1 MTAGYYQDRVQSIT
15 VGRLQTGM
23 TGKKKLHWN
32 RKNIDMTTLTDIVKI
47 LHEHSYWE
55 TIPGGA
61 IKLVN
66 KNKAAKAIVDLITQN
81 EKELKDVVQQKMVR
95 QWAGKKRAG

>member
-1 MTAGYYQDRVQSIT
+1 
-15 VGRLQTGM
+15 
-23 TGKKKLHWN
+23 
-32 RKNIDMTTLTDIVKI
+32 MTTLTDIVKI

-55 TIPGGA
+55 TIPGGT

-81 EKELKDVVQQKMVR
+81 EKELKDAIQQKMVR